1 MKCANSYNVIQQLRE
16 VLRKMRLMK
25 SKEHVCLLLRWQGV
39 KKWCVLFLRQE
50 GKMDSITEW
59 GSVLIPYN

>member
-1 MKCANSYNVIQQLRE
+1 MCKQLQCNTAIERGVEKNEANEKTN
-16 VLRKMRLMK
+16 
-25 SKEHVCLLLRWQGV
+25 VCLLLRWQGV